1 MFFVCVVIL
10 IVFYRYLMDDEKLIK
25 DLDLDAFESEFKL
38 NSTPIGQ
45 QNKDEID
52 NRKQSMVKAPKLD
65 SLMEHT
71 RLRNIAICKRKLP
84 PNVRVQDI
92 VRGINALDIQTLNIE
107 IVELLHRM
115 IPEEAEI
122 KAYREYR

>member
-1 MFFVCVVIL
+1 
-10 IVFYRYLMDDEKLIK
+10 MDDEKLIK

-38 NSTPIGQ
+38 NSTPVG

-52 NRKQSMVKAPKLD
+52 NRKQSVKAPKLD

-84 PNVRVQDI
+84 PSVRVQDI